1 MQRQSPHEP
10 LRTGEGKPAGAAT
23 PGSSKDPPDE
33 VAGPGAVSSG
43 RLIFVRGA
51 ANVTLRVASPLADL
65 FQAQFKGQS
74 PEVRVDGGAVSVT
87 YPRGFGRA
95 DWDQVRATITLN
107 GALPWEIEFDSVSKL
122 NAALSGLH
130 LRAFDV
136 TGGLSGGRITLP
148 TPAGIVFVRFAGS
161 VSHLHLHRPVDIAM
175 RIVVRQAVT
184 ELTFDDQHFAVV
196 SEDLSLETPDYQQV
210 GNRYDIEVA
219 GTASDLTITTEASS
233 KRAEKYSPKVTNLG
247 HKRHRPPTRGN

>member
-1 MQRQSPHEP
+1 MQRQSPHDP

-23 PGSSKDPPDE
+23 PGRKNSPDE
-33 VAGPGAVSSG
+33 TDGAGAVSSG

-74 PEVRVDGGAVSVT
+74 PEVRIGGGAVSVT
-87 YPRGFGRA
+87 YPRRFGPA
-95 DWDQVRATITLN
+95 DWDQARAVFTLN

-122 NAALSGLH
+122 NAALSGLQ

-136 TGGLSGGRITLP
+136 TGGISRGRITMP

-161 VSHLHLHRPVDIAM
+161 VSHVRLHRPVGVAV
-175 RIVVRQAVT
+175 RIVVRQAVS

-219 GTASDLTITTEASS
+219 GSASDLTITTETSS
-233 KRAEKYSPKVTNLG
+233 ERAKKYSPKVTNLG
-247 HKRHRPPTRGN
+247 HKQHRPPTRGD